1 MNEPSLIRR
10 MSRISVSLLLS
21 LVTVLLS
28 GCTVRAPLKKVAAP
42 EKIIPCNQSSSLDQ
56 LNKAVK
62 ATLEKLVAKQEDY
75 SKPLGAGSKPE
86 ISRCFASRWERIWTL
101 QRVSA
106 LLQRYGVGD
115 ELYKNVIREFQLYA
129 PTRWGRLEST
139 LVTGY
144 YEPVLKGSLTPD
156 KRFRYPLY
164 ALPATEELRTLS
176 RRKIDYENGLAGRGY
191 ELVWLESDVERF
203 FLQIQGSGVI
213 ELENGELLRVG
224 YAGKNS
230 QPYVPIGRVLV
241 ERGLLELSGV
251 TMDSIKAVLNALPV
265 DKNLGGLAEILSKN
279 ESYVYF
285 EVRKQGA
292 TGSLGVELTPWGSFA
307 SDPDEVPPGSVG
319 IVELEDGAF
328 VLMVSQDT
336 GGAIK
341 GTRHIDVFTG
351 RGESAGGLAGQMK
364 DGREV
369 YYLARRECAE
379 DDL

>member
-1 MNEPSLIRR
+1 
-10 MSRISVSLLLS
+10 
-21 LVTVLLS
+21 
-28 GCTVRAPLKKVAAP
+28 
-42 EKIIPCNQSSSLDQ
+42 
-56 LNKAVK
+56 
-62 ATLEKLVAKQEDY
+62 
-75 SKPLGAGSKPE
+75 
-86 ISRCFASRWERIWTL
+86 
-101 QRVSA
+101 
-106 LLQRYGVGD
+106 
-115 ELYKNVIREFQLYA
+115 LYKNVIREFQLYA